1 VLHDAAVI
9 SVDARHRR
17 LTAYAED
24 LISAIAS
31 RDESFGPIAR
41 ERPVVDASPVPFC
54 TPVDRVVPPAQVPGC
69 ERDRAPLRHEATQ
82 CRRQLVLKFRV
93 R

>member
-1 VLHDAAVI
+1 VLHDAAVT

-17 LTAYAED
+17 LTAHAED

-41 ERPVVDASPVPFC
+41 ERPVVASPVPFC

-69 ERDRAPLRHEATQ
+69 ERDRTPLRHEAAQ
-82 CRRQLVLKFRV
+82 CRRQLVVKFRV